1 MRFDDILFCFFI
13 IWYGCGVI
21 LLSFNMLI
29 SWLERA
35 EDTGLG
41 FGLFFI
47 GVSVQLPSIHV
58 WA

>member
-21 LLSFNMLI
+21 LLSFNLLP

-35 EDTGLG
+35 NEPDGGFSLG
-41 FGLFFI
+41 SL
-47 GVSVQLPSIHV
+47 L
-58 WA
+58 A